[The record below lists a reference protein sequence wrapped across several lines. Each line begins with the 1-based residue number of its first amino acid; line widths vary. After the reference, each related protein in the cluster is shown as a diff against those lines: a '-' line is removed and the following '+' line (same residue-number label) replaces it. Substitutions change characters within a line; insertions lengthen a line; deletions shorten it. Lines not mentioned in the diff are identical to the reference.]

1 MRLVQLVDSAGVPI
15 LINADLIRM
24 MYADGVN
31 LTRVSFQPNHS
42 VLVKGSLSDLAAKLT
57 DGDRARFSAER
68 AVPA

>member
-42 VLVKGSLSDLAAKLT
+42 VLVKGSLADIASKLT

-68 AVPA
+68 AVPV